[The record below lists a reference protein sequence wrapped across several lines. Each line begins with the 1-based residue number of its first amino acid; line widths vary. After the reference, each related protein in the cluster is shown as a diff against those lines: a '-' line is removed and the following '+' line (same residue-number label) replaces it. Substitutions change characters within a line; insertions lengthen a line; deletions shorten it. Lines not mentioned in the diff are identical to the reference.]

1 MTCVMGVQ
9 RTMRVLP
16 ASRILVLRVCAG
28 YGRKT
33 RRPIRLISRFVA
45 GGAAGLMSLMD
56 ELLAHTDGTGPSVI
70 EVWTVLRVTGP
81 WWGHETGGEHR
92 DLSLVKQALAENW
105 TGGEGAD
112 LQRVVNHLNLIPTFL
127 NHSEFKEGSEGWRVD
142 ELQTARPHRPASPQ
156 AFEDAAVLVREATVA
171 SGGGHR
177 WR

>member
-16 ASRILVLRVCAG
+16 ASILVLRVCAG

-56 ELLAHTDGTGPSVI
+56 ELLAPTDGTGPSVI
-70 EVWTVLRVTGP
+70 EVWTVQRVTGP

-92 DLSLVKQALAENW
+92 DLSLLKQAVAENW
-105 TGGEGAD
+105 TSGEGTD
-112 LQRVVNHLNLIPTFL
+112 
-127 NHSEFKEGSEGWRVD
+127 
-142 ELQTARPHRPASPQ
+142 
-156 AFEDAAVLVREATVA
+156 
-171 SGGGHR
+171 
-177 WR
+177 